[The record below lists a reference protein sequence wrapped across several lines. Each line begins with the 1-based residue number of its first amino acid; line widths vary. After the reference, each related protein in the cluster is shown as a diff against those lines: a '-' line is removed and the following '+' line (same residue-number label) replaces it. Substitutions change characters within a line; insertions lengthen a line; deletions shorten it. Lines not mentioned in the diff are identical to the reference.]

1 MKTCQIG
8 LGVALLGLLAAC
20 TTSVPVVGEAI
31 KCEPAEEIARR
42 CELPA
47 QVREGITYGEL
58 ITLMQG
64 DRQALGVCANRHDA
78 LTKAIAACNQ
88 QIELHNQRL
97 RGMNEISAKP

>member
-8 LGVALLGLLAAC
+8 LGVAVLLAAC

-42 CELPA
+42 CELPV

-58 ITLMQG
+58 IKLMQD

-78 LTKAIAACNQ
+78 LTKAITACNQ

-97 RGMNEISAKP
+97 RGMNEVSAKP